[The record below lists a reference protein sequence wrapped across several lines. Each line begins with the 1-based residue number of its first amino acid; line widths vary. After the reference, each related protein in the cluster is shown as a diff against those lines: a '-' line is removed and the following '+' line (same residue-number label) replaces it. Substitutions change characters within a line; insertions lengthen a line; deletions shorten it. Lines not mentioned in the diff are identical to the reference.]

1 MEAYLDN
8 SATTKVSDS
17 VTEIVLA
24 AMRDDYGNPSA
35 MHEKGVAAERY
46 VKDAAELLAGLMKVD
61 AREIIFTS
69 GGTESNNMALIGAAL
84 ANRRAGNRIITTQ
97 IEHPSVGNTMAYLK
111 EQGFE
116 LVVLPVDREGC
127 VRPEDL
133 RAAMTEDTI
142 LVSVMYVNNEIGA
155 VEPVEE
161 LGQIIHSTNPKA
173 VFHVDGVQ
181 AFGKYRIYPKRL
193 GIDLLSA
200 SGHKL
205 HAPKGVGFLYRSSS
219 VKQKPIVFG
228 GGQQGGMRPGTLNVP
243 GIAGLARAAK
253 ECYTD
258 FEEKQERLY
267 QLKERFAAGL
277 LELENVR
284 INGPAGRK
292 GASHIIN
299 ASFPGVRSEVFL
311 HALEERGI
319 YVSAGSACSSRKTS
333 GSPTLR
339 AIGAERCC
347 LESALRFSFSFYTTE
362 EEIRYTLAALG
373 ELLPVLRRFTRQ

>member
-17 VTEIVLA
+17 VMEVVAA
-24 AMRDDYGNPSA
+24 AMTEDYGNPSA
-35 MHEKGVAAERY
+35 MHRKGVAAERY
-46 VKDAAELLAGLMKVD
+46 VKDAAELLAGIMKVE
-61 AREIIFTS
+61 AKEILFTS

-84 ANRRAGNRIITTQ
+84 ANRRAGNRIVTTQ

-111 EQGFE
+111 EQGFD
-116 LVVLPVDREGC
+116 LTVLPVDREGH

-133 RAAMTEDTI
+133 KNAMTEDTI

-161 LGQIIHSTNPKA
+161 LGRIIHGVNQKA

-193 GIDLLSA
+193 GIDLFSA

-205 HAPKGVGFLYRSSS
+205 HAPKGVGFLYKNSS
-219 VKQKPIVFG
+219 VKLKPVVFG
-228 GGQQGGMRPGTLNVP
+228 GGQQDGMRPGTLNVP
-243 GIAGLARAAK
+243 GIAGLACAAK

-258 FEEKQERLY
+258 FDEKQERLY
-267 QLKERFAAGL
+267 RLKECFTAGL
-277 LELENVR
+277 LELEDVR
-284 INGPAGRK
+284 INGPAGID
-292 GASHIIN
+292 GAPHVIN
-299 ASFPGVRSEVFL
+299 ASFLGVRSEVLL
-311 HALEERGI
+311 HALEDRGI
-319 YVSAGSACSSRKTS
+319 YVSAGSACSSRKST

-339 AIGAERCC
+339 AIGAERFC

-362 EEIRYTLAALG
+362 EEIRYTLAVLG